1 MIALPIITG
10 AVLFL
15 VAAKAHGRQLRLERE
30 HAGVLRVSFGRG
42 AQNDPFVV
50 ALWRRERFIFWPAA
64 AVAAVVL
71 HFLARSLG
79 WPLVYI
85 EIPGAV
91 GFCVGGVLSLAR
103 TGRAA
108 PGWRGS
114 VIWWLLTS
122 ALAGGLALLVA
133 CG

>member
-1 MIALPIITG
+1 MIALQIVTG

-30 HAGVLRVSFGRG
+30 KAGVLRVSFGRG
-42 AQNDPFVV
+42 SQNEPFVV
-50 ALWRRERFIFWPAA
+50 ALWRRERVIFWPAA
-64 AVAAVVL
+64 AVAAITL
-71 HFLARSLG
+71 HFLARSLP
-79 WPLVYI
+79 WPLVYVL
-85 EIPGAV
+85 IPGSV
-91 GFCVGGVLSLAR
+91 GFCLGGLLSLAR
-103 TGRAA
+103 SGCAA

-133 CG
+133 RG